1 MKNYIKSILVILF
14 ILFCIILGVKYG
26 MQVHYNNELAEINAS
41 KNIVL
46 DSYKKNKNLAES
58 YLQVYNIVDEN
69 SYQNVKNDMYNKFSS
84 EMQKEIFPT
93 VNYSGLPLHT
103 METKV
108 IRIIGTNNGYNEKN
122 TFLLEY
128 NLTGINYDQDIT
140 NLIDIEDGV
149 ITRVIR
155 VK

>member
-140 NLIDIEDGV
+140 NLIDIEDGI

>member
-128 NLTGINYDQDIT
+128 NLMGINYDQDIT

>member
-26 MQVHYNNELAEINAS
+26 MQVHYNNELVKINAS

>member
-69 SYQNVKNDMYNKFSS
+69 SYQNVKNDMYYSKKIRKIGSQSSDFSL
-84 EMQKEIFPT
+84 
-93 VNYSGLPLHT
+93 VN
-103 METKV
+103 
-108 IRIIGTNNGYNEKN
+108 
-122 TFLLEY
+122 
-128 NLTGINYDQDIT
+128 
-140 NLIDIEDGV
+140 
-149 ITRVIR
+149 
-155 VK
+155 

>member
-84 EMQKEIFPT
+84 EMQKEYFPT
-93 VNYSGLPLHT
+93 VNYSGLPWHT
-103 METKV
+103 MKTKV

>member
-84 EMQKEIFPT
+84 ELQKEIFPT

>member
-84 EMQKEIFPT
+84 EMQKELFPT

>member
-46 DSYKKNKNLAES
+46 DSYKKNKNWAES

>member
-69 SYQNVKNDMYNKFSS
+69 SYQNVKNDMHNKFSS

>member
-26 MQVHYNNELAEINAS
+26 MQVHYNNELVEINAS

>member
-84 EMQKEIFPT
+84 EMQKKIFPT
-93 VNYSGLPLHT
+93 VNYSELPWHT
-103 METKV
+103 RETKV

-155 VK
+155 IK